1 MIIPTAWHS
10 HAYRQGR
17 RQSLGRARD
26 NLFEIAIKRAL
37 RLAHFRLS
45 VHRTLQHCVITPR
58 HQSSAAGSSAALNP
72 KDLSFAA

>member
-1 MIIPTAWHS
+1 
-10 HAYRQGR
+10 
-17 RQSLGRARD
+17 
-26 NLFEIAIKRAL
+26 LFEIAIKRAL